1 MLMQIDSLKHEG
13 QRLRRIYL
21 IAAHNHRHRW
31 QAGNAL

>member
-13 QRLRRIYL
+13 QRLRLYL
-21 IAAHNHRHRW
+21 IAAHNHRHLW